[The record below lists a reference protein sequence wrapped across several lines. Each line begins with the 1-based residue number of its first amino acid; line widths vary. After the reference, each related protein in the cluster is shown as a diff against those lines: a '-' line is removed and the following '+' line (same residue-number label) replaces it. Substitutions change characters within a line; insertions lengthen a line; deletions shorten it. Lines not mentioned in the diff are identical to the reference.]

1 MIMNDRSHH
10 QKITRPGVFTPFL
23 QTTSFMGE
31 KCAGAEIR
39 TQVPVTSKAPR
50 SVFSPAV
57 YSPYTEHRCLPS
69 CILLDMPALRL
80 PHVPTSPGISPRFL
94 YFVPASLVRCQVWF
108 LVFGCILTLMEQCC
122 QKKRPT
128 LSQTV
133 LEKKKKARKQPN
145 ADITKARKNSNK
157 PTKFPD
163 ANGNGRGKKAN
174 FSNLLILS
182 QYGNPVMEWRCWI
195 FTFISFVIFLQIWIL
210 R

>member
-133 LEKKKKARKQPN
+133 LEKKKKKSQKAAKRRYNKSQEKFKQAN
-145 ADITKARKNSNK
+145 QISWCQREWKGEKG
-157 PTKFPD
+157 KF
-163 ANGNGRGKKAN
+163 
-174 FSNLLILS
+174 L
-182 QYGNPVMEWRCWI
+182 
-195 FTFISFVIFLQIWIL
+195 
-210 R
+210 